1 MVFRPQK
8 TEDRGMGFW
17 SRSSTVP
24 NFPSVLP
31 LWTKIWKRGS
41 SDFTNSSS
49 SLHPYFNHPLLIL
62 DPLQD
67 TEVHHSVSQ
76 CLCPSASVSLHCWSV
91 LPHVCVSC
99 PCLCL
104 PHTQNSFLREQRCQ
118 LYFTRWP
125 LLVNNNKKC
134 AKGAVGGRDL
144 VSRNRKLGVSGLV
157 CCSSSLI
164 LPISLSPHHV
174 VLPPG
179 THPSHH
185 TQASR
190 RNVLISPF
198 TKRNYWLMVKAGIR
212 QTQIWIPDPPL
223 IHCMPCTSL
232 FNLSEPVNSLVKWG
246 NDSSY
251 FKKLLK
257 GLTKIMHSKCLE

>member
-144 VSRNRKLGVSGLV
+144 VSRTGSSGFPVWSVAALL
-157 CCSSSLI
+157 SSCPFPCHHITLYFHPAHTPPTTLRRAEGTCWSL
-164 LPISLSPHHV
+164 PSPK
-174 VLPPG
+174 G
-179 THPSHH
+179 T
-185 TQASR
+185 T
-190 RNVLISPF
+190 
-198 TKRNYWLMVKAGIR
+198 G
-212 QTQIWIPDPPL
+212 
-223 IHCMPCTSL
+223 
-232 FNLSEPVNSLVKWG
+232 
-246 NDSSY
+246 
-251 FKKLLK
+251 
-257 GLTKIMHSKCLE
+257 